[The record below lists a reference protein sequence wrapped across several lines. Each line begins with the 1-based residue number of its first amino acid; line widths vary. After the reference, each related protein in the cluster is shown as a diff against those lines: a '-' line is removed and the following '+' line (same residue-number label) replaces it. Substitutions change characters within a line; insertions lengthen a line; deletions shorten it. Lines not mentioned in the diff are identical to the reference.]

1 MEETSIGTREDG
13 ATLFPESLITTPKTS
28 SRRSLLQI
36 RMEILKVVMNGSG
49 KPTQIMYKANLSWTV
64 LQSQLKAF
72 IGSGLLNVVDYG
84 SRRRYE
90 ITTRGID
97 MVKSYERVIGEVL
110 KDAGS

>member
-1 MEETSIGTREDG
+1 MEETSIGRRDDVDS
-13 ATLFPESLITTPKTS
+13 LFPQSLVTGPKPS

-72 IGSGLLNVVDYG
+72 VASGLLNMVDYG

-90 ITTRGID
+90 ITSRGVE
-97 MVKSYERVIGEVL
+97 MVKSYEKVIGEVL
-110 KDAGS
+110 KDPSS